1 MESFFHSCAQQ
12 TRHRR
17 LPHPALTG
25 RRRSSPPRPLRT
37 RCRLYHWPPCRGAV
51 SLYAPCGV
59 YGAVRRRGSA
69 SGPGR
74 ECVFRTCQASVTARP
89 ILSRSTLCER
99 GVHTVDKG
107 EGCRD
112 VWPVCP
118 GIILHSTRSVDKQ
131 MKLQPTLHA
140 LQHSVHCALTRV
152 VPPLG
157 AGQPCS
163 IRRSSTAARQRL

>member
-12 TRHRR
+12 TRRRR

-25 RRRSSPPRPLRT
+25 RRRSSPPRPLRA
-37 RCRLYHWPPCRGAV
+37 RCRLYHWRPCRGAV
-51 SLYAPCGV
+51 SLCAVRCTLYG
-59 YGAVRRRGSA
+59 GAVAG
-69 SGPGR
+69 GPGR

-140 LQHSVHCALTRV
+140 LQHSVHRALTRA